1 MAESGRQVARITS
14 IVDHLRTFGRREE
27 TEMAEVNLA
36 DVLESTLLLLGE
48 RMRSRNIELERSDSS
63 DLPPVWGNASQLEQV
78 YINLFQNSIDA
89 LSNIEQGK
97 ITVDIHASLDR
108 SRVIVEFSDNGVGIP
123 PAYVEKV
130 FEPFFTTKQEGEGTG
145 LGLSI
150 VYGIIM
156 DHHGTIECESKDTR
170 GTTITLNLPVMDPE
184 SKAGS

>member
-1 MAESGRQVARITS
+1 
-14 IVDHLRTFGRREE
+14 
-27 TEMAEVNLA
+27 LA
-36 DVLESTLLLLGE
+36 
-48 RMRSRNIELERSDSS
+48 
-63 DLPPVWGNASQLEQV
+63 
-78 YINLFQNSIDA
+78 
-89 LSNIEQGK
+89 NIEQGK

-156 DHHGTIECESKDTR
+156 DHHGSSWIIMVRLSPNPRT
-170 GTTITLNLPVMDPE
+170 PE
-184 SKAGS
+184 APQSH